1 MLADHAVKGKEPEG
15 DDRKARR
22 HKGKKAGRPE
32 RPEGTKQEGTTGEKA
47 ELFISTYKEV
57 KSAECHRSGDGT
69 ACASAGVCESLGR
82 GDASP
87 DAAVRVGRHDVCP

>member
-57 KSAECHRSGDGT
+57 KSART
-69 ACASAGVCESLGR
+69 PSLR
-82 GDASP
+82 RWNSLCQCW
-87 DAAVRVGRHDVCP
+87 RL